1 MIVCVPESQLKRYH
15 KTSKL
20 IQTTRYIAYNMHSIL
35 FYSILFKTLGTSQSK
50 PKHNQAEEYFTYKA
64 YLFIE
69 LKRIK
74 MGEVYLDNMHNLG
87 SASKNYRVG

>member
-35 FYSILFKTLGTSQSK
+35 FYSILFQTLGTSQSK
-50 PKHNQAEEYFTYKA
+50 PKHNQA
-64 YLFIE
+64 
-69 LKRIK
+69 
-74 MGEVYLDNMHNLG
+74 
-87 SASKNYRVG
+87 